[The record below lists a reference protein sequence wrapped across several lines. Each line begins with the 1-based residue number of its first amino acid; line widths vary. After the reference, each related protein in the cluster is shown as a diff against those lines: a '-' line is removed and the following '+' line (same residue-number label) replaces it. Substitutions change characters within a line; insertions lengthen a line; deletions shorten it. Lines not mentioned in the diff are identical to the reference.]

1 MTLSGRSADDHPE
14 TDQLTVVPLGIV
26 THQIR
31 QIGDTIVG
39 RRLTAGP
46 GGTLGRVEPG
56 TGTYRSTA
64 AGMTEAE
71 RRQAGLRRNGRRR

>member
-1 MTLSGRSADDHPE
+1 MTLSGHIATDHPE
-14 TDQLTVVPLGIV
+14 VDRLAVVPLGIV

-31 QIGDTIVG
+31 QIGNTVVG

-46 GGTLGRVEPG
+46 GGTLGHVEPG
-56 TGTYRSTA
+56 TGAYRSTA

-71 RRQAGLRRNGRRR
+71 RRQAGLRRNGQRR